1 MIGGIE
7 MNTYQRIA
15 KMTHSIDSVIVEA
28 TMAKAQL
35 STNLFSN
42 FSAFTKIGANVDL
55 LV

>member
-1 MIGGIE
+1 MVGGIE
-7 MNTYQRIA
+7 FNTYQRIA
-15 KMTHSIDSVIVEA
+15 KMTHSIDNVISEA

-42 FSAFTKIGANVDL
+42 FSSFTKIGGNVDI